1 MLTIMKFRSTFFAVK
16 FQITMSAAIDAFNT
30 SLTEFVADLAET
42 FPDHAKLVF
51 VNASLPALL
60 KANDRAGLDFFVKKT
75 EGLTDRILKK
85 DASIFDGSLHLID
98 GVDLSSMFNDA
109 GLDDVS
115 RASIWSYLG
124 SLTLLANTLTL
135 MPESAI
141 GMIEQLAKSTA
152 DKVKSGEVTLQ
163 ELLPSV
169 VGDVA
174 GLLGIDPADA
184 QLPDGFDL
192 DQLLASIG
200 GGAGPDLS
208 KLLGN

>member
-1 MLTIMKFRSTFFAVK
+1 
-16 FQITMSAAIDAFNT
+16 MSAIEAFNT
-30 SLTEFVADLAET
+30 TLTEFLADLAET
-42 FPDHAKLVF
+42 FPEHAKLVF

-75 EGLTDRILKK
+75 GGLTDRILNK
-85 DASIFDGSLHLID
+85 DTTVFDGSLQLVD

-135 MPESAI
+135 MPENAI
-141 GMIEQLAKSTA
+141 GAIEQLAKSTA
-152 DKVKSGEVTLQ
+152 EKVKSGEVTLQ
-163 ELLPSV
+163 ELLPQV

-184 QLPDGFDL
+184 QLPDGFDIN
-192 DQLLASIG
+192 QLLASIGG

-208 KLLGN
+208 KLLNGN

>member
-1 MLTIMKFRSTFFAVK
+1 
-16 FQITMSAAIDAFNT
+16 MSAIEAFNT
-30 SLTEFVADLAET
+30 TLTEFLADLAET
-42 FPDHAKLVF
+42 FPEHAKLVF

-75 EGLTDRILKK
+75 GGLTDRILNK
-85 DASIFDGSLHLID
+85 DTTVFDGSLQLVD

-135 MPESAI
+135 MPETAI
-141 GMIEQLAKSTA
+141 GAIEQPAKSTA

-163 ELLPSV
+163 ELLPQV

-184 QLPDGFDL
+184 QLPDGFDIN
-192 DQLLASIG
+192 QLLASIGG

-208 KLLGN
+208 KLLNGN